1 MDPEVAAGKAEDA
14 RVAAIAAESM
24 ASSAA
29 AAAAP
34 AAAPTPQSAPAAPTL
49 PAAADPSQPGPSGLA
64 QQLAAAAGPSQ
75 LGLFGLGQQ
84 PVQGPDVAAVR
95 DETAARATPYAV
107 NAEAVVAE
115 PHHPGPSAT
124 GQDSWQGHGI
134 LWGKEAATAA
144 TTADGTRMLAS
155 FAPQASLAA
164 CSCKQPC
171 LSFPEMC
178 MLVPPGPDCLQSMS
192 PE

>member
-107 NAEAVVAE
+107 NAEAAAAE
-115 PHHPGPSAT
+115 PDHPRPSAT

-134 LWGKEAATAA
+134 VWSKKAATAA
-144 TTADGTRMLAS
+144 TTADGRRMLAS
-155 FAPQASLAA
+155 FMPQA
-164 CSCKQPC
+164 
-171 LSFPEMC
+171 
-178 MLVPPGPDCLQSMS
+178 
-192 PE
+192 